1 MTNQEQKH
9 PQYHRDRKVV
19 DSLKEG
25 DPNEY
30 NLAELA
36 RLLIRYQGFP
46 GASDIKEDLEKIL
59 QRWGM
64 NEEQLYEATRN
75 IHAKG
80 QVYKTKGSDSED
92 WA

>member
-9 PQYHRDRKVV
+9 PQYHRDRKAVN
-19 DSLKEG
+19 SLKEG
-25 DPNEY
+25 DPNDY

-36 RLLIRYQGFP
+36 RLLIRYRGFP
-46 GASDIKEDLEKIL
+46 GASDIKEDLQKIL

-64 NEEQLYEATRN
+64 NEEQLYENTRN
-75 IHAKG
+75 IHQKG
-80 QVYKTKGSDSED
+80 QVYKTKASDSED